1 MCGLCIAMPQGAR
14 RISAVMR
21 FGGRW
26 EGMPVRHVPVIP
38 VRMTEAWLLIDE
50 PAIRRA
56 AGNPN
61 GRNPLDLPAL
71 KDLEA
76 LPDPKEVLHDAL
88 AAASGLNVRRRARF
102 SPHERARLVSGYMT
116 DYAPLDALPA
126 FRSLQN
132 DILAAVRAGLE

>member
-1 MCGLCIAMPQGAR
+1 MCCLCIAMPKGNR
-14 RISAVMR
+14 RISAVMQIR
-21 FGGRW
+21 RAL
-26 EGMPVRHVPVIP
+26 EGMPVRHVLVIP

-50 PAIRRA
+50 LALRRA

-76 LPDPKEVLHDAL
+76 LPEPA
-88 AAASGLNVRRRARF
+88 
-102 SPHERARLVSGYMT
+102 